1 MCDVSYI
8 LFVFVFVERRGEER
22 TRYLIYNVP
31 GVRVRDFP
39 EGRAGGQAGEQ
50 DEGDQSDAEQPQQD
64 HGPRRPP
71 ACQEE
76 D

>member
-1 MCDVSYI
+1 MCVMSRIFY
-8 LFVFVFVERRGEER
+8 LSLCLWRGEER

-64 HGPRRPP
+64 HGPHRPP
-71 ACQEE
+71 AFQEE